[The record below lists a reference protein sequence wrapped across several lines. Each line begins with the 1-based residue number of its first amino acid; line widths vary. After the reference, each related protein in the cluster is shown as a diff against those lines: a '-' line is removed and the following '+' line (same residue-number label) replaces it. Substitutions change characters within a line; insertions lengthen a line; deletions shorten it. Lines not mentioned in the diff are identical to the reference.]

1 MGWCR
6 FSWACF
12 DFFCLLF
19 SWVSSLSQL
28 ISQVDFQDVNARTLA
43 ERKREEEKQRRL
55 DRIYRER
62 SEQAVREMEGES
74 PGPGRG

>member
-1 MGWCR
+1 M
-6 FSWACF
+6 
-12 DFFCLLF
+12 
-19 SWVSSLSQL
+19 
-28 ISQVDFQDVNARTLA
+28 NARTPA

-74 PGPGRG
+74 PDPAGGEGPLPWPEEPLHTPRWSR